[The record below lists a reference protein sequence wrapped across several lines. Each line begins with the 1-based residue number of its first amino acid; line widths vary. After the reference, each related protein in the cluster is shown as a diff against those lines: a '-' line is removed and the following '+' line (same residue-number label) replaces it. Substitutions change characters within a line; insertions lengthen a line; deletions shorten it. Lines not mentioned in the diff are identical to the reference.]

1 MIPRE
6 KWSCMTKAKQLTLDG
21 KPIPV
26 PRFSELYDIK
36 LGPAA
41 LSAANGRN
49 NAAIWMAYQD
59 EQRVLIR
66 KANFDIW
73 AAATELFTTSDVIE
87 DISLSFDSIGRPV
100 VFYQTGTT
108 LKLWYLNSLT
118 GNREIMTVS
127 TNGSSPTTEFDRRDD
142 TDDATS
148 DVLLFYVEDDKIW
161 MRIQRERYEIAHDQG
176 IQQEGLVIKSVGMTA
191 GHRLQVE
198 YIYRETRNGTLLVQK
213 SLETAL
219 PIARDL
225 RGRNLEIK
233 FSIRNAPTWCQ
244 ILQMANKLEWTQPQE
259 FFTIMEHAGTLEYDK
274 SYDRERLFG
283 IAFKPMSLNPEA
295 TEVYL
300 HVYAGATVYGVALL
314 PNYVFN
320 SGDFVFKLE
329 TLGSGQKRVTLIRN
343 GIVLFDTA
351 TTDLPPLNYLDGG
364 TRNRLRFGAAVYN
377 NNDSLTQYWQ
387 MFPATF
393 TNIEVTLDGVKTVW
407 DSAKPALKM
416 TSTPTGNDLT
426 LRRRGKD
433 SFVFPPRT

>member
-1 MIPRE
+1 MIPRG
-6 KWSCMTKAKQLTLDG
+6 KWSCITKAKPLTLNG
-21 KPIPV
+21 KPVPV
-26 PRFSELYDIK
+26 PRFSEVYDIK
-36 LGPAA
+36 LGPAT

-49 NAAIWMAYQD
+49 NAALWMAYQD

-73 AAATELFTTSDVIE
+73 SAASELFTTSDVIV

-100 VFYQTGTT
+100 IFYQTGTT
-108 LKLWYLNSLT
+108 LKLWYLNSVT
-118 GNREIMTVS
+118 SQREIMTVS
-127 TNGSSPTTEFDRRDD
+127 TNGSSPTAEFDRRDD

-148 DVLLFYVEDDKIW
+148 DVLLFYVENDKIW
-161 MRIQRERYEIAHDQG
+161 MRIQRERYEIAYDQG

-283 IAFKPMSLNPEA
+283 IAFKPMSLDPNA
-295 TEVYL
+295 TELYL
-300 HVYAGATVYGVALL
+300 HVYAGATVYGVVVLADYL
-314 PNYVFN
+314 FH
-320 SGDFVFKLE
+320 SGDFVFKLD
-329 TLGSGQKRVTLIRN
+329 TVSGQKRVTLTRN
-343 GIVLFDTA
+343 GTTLFDVVA
-351 TTDLPPLNYLDGG
+351 ADLPPLNYLDGG

-377 NNDSLTQYWQ
+377 NNDNLTQYWQ

-393 TNIEVTLDGVKTVW
+393 TNIEVKLDGVVTTW
-407 DSAKPALKM
+407 NSAKPALHM
-416 TSTPTGNDLT
+416 ASTPAGNDLT